1 MFCPGNMCIVLVFMN
16 LSFLNQIKFFFFCV
30 SLNRESCHFCP
41 NANKNPLE
49 TVCCFNVE
57 SALNLSGPS
66 NSVCDLEVIYI
77 APRIYSEKGQ
87 TTS

>member
-1 MFCPGNMCIVLVFMN
+1 MYSSCLYELVFFKPN
-16 LSFLNQIKFFFFCV
+16 KVFFFCV